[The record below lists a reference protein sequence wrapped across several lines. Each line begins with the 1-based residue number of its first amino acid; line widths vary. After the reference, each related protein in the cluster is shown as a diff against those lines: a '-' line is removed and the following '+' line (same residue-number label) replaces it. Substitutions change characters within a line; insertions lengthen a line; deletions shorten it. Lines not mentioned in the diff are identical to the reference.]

1 MRGPSGHHL
10 HEPAQSI
17 SPLKLQ
23 SSEPSFDFRA
33 TSMRLRAGR
42 PSVSSNIDA
51 SFSTL
56 LFFSCRCHTYSIFP
70 LTGVKTMINRLIS
83 SKSLRPLLQRTA
95 TKVAQKTVQ
104 PAVVI
109 SSSRGRPF
117 SSTGFEETANN
128 GNARSLD
135 DYEQIMG
142 PAPAMSWIEE
152 AVHATA
158 ASGVCSLTGWSS
170 SSLTL
175 AETTSTTMGLEN
187 VFEDDDLAATAGYR
201 TQCSFESDA
210 EDRDCVRPGVDS
222 PANEV

>member
-1 MRGPSGHHL
+1 MMPR
-10 HEPAQSI
+10 
-17 SPLKLQ
+17 
-23 SSEPSFDFRA
+23 
-33 TSMRLRAGR
+33 
-42 PSVSSNIDA
+42 

-56 LFFSCRCHTYSIFP
+56 LFFSFVATISSP
-70 LTGVKTMINRLIS
+70 SGAKTMINRLVS

>member
-1 MRGPSGHHL
+1 
-10 HEPAQSI
+10 
-17 SPLKLQ
+17 
-23 SSEPSFDFRA
+23 
-33 TSMRLRAGR
+33 MRLRAGR
-42 PSVSSNIDA
+42 AIWCQATMMPILHVTFLLMSLPHISS
-51 SFSTL
+51 
-56 LFFSCRCHTYSIFP
+56 P
-70 LTGVKTMINRLIS
+70 LPAQKTMINRLIS

>member
-1 MRGPSGHHL
+1 
-10 HEPAQSI
+10 
-17 SPLKLQ
+17 
-23 SSEPSFDFRA
+23 
-33 TSMRLRAGR
+33 
-42 PSVSSNIDA
+42 
-51 SFSTL
+51 
-56 LFFSCRCHTYSIFP
+56 
-70 LTGVKTMINRLIS
+70 MINRLIS
-83 SKSLRPLLQRTA
+83 SKSLRPVLQRTA

-117 SSTGFEETANN
+117 SSTGFEETAN

>member
-1 MRGPSGHHL
+1 MP
-10 HEPAQSI
+10 
-17 SPLKLQ
+17 
-23 SSEPSFDFRA
+23 RA
-33 TSMRLRAGR
+33 TSADLRAGR
-42 PSVSSNIDA
+42 ANWCQSSLMPHSSRYILV
-51 SFSTL
+51 L
-56 LFFSCRCHTYSIFP
+56 LPQHISP
-70 LTGVKTMINRLIS
+70 PTGAKTMINRLIS
-83 SKSLRPLLQRTA
+83 SASLRPALQRAA
-95 TKVAQKTVQ
+95 TKGAQKTVQ
-104 PAVVI
+104 PTVVI
-109 SSSRGRPF
+109 RSSRGRPF
-117 SSTGFEETANN
+117 SSTGFEETAN

-170 SSLTL
+170 SPLTL

-187 VFEDDDLAATAGYR
+187 IFEEDDLAATAGYR

-210 EDRDCVRPGVDS
+210 QDRDCMRPGVDS

>member
-1 MRGPSGHHL
+1 
-10 HEPAQSI
+10 
-17 SPLKLQ
+17 
-23 SSEPSFDFRA
+23 
-33 TSMRLRAGR
+33 
-42 PSVSSNIDA
+42 
-51 SFSTL
+51 
-56 LFFSCRCHTYSIFP
+56 
-70 LTGVKTMINRLIS
+70 MINRLIAS
-83 SKSLRPLLQRTA
+83 TSLRPVLRRA
-95 TKVAQKTVQ
+95 VKKVVQKTVQ
-104 PAVVI
+104 PTAAI

-117 SSTGFEETANN
+117 SSTGFEETAN

-170 SSLTL
+170 SPLTL

-187 VFEDDDLAATAGYR
+187 VFQDDDNLAATAGYR

-210 EDRDCVRPGVDS
+210 EDNDCTRPGVDS